1 VSTQRTPCRLV
12 AAAQA
17 GVAILAIA
25 IATIA
30 QYVKRPFWDKRV
42 NALDC
47 ACCMSIMVHCV
58 ASLYYNNAEFVHP
71 GSWKA
76 RKLDE
81 LLVAVN
87 ILT

>member
-1 VSTQRTPCRLV
+1 
-12 AAAQA
+12 
-17 GVAILAIA
+17 
-25 IATIA
+25 
-30 QYVKRPFWDKRV
+30 
-42 NALDC
+42 
-47 ACCMSIMVHCV
+47 MSIMVHCV